1 MNLYRVY
8 VNDSKSTYPYE
19 QLEQYWLDID
29 SWARN
34 NCASYVGYDVQDVSD
49 VSLQWDEVGEYR
61 FFDEKDTVLFK
72 LKWGFD

>member
-8 VNDSKSTYPYE
+8 VNDSKNTYPYNR
-19 QLEQYWLDID
+19 LEQYWLDID

>member
-8 VNDSKSTYPYE
+8 VNDSKNTYQYDRF
-19 QLEQYWLDID
+19 EQYWKDID

-49 VSLQWDEVGEYR
+49 VSVQWDEVGEYR

>member
-8 VNDSKSTYPYE
+8 VNDSKNTYSYNR
-19 QLEQYWLDID
+19 LEQYWLDID